1 MRVIIFGTGK
11 GGQNTLQL
19 FLNQQGHEVVC
30 LMDNNAALWGSM
42 REGVEIK
49 GPDVLPSLS
58 YDQIIIASQYHK
70 EIKPQ
75 LLSLGVPEEKIYVAH
90 HNMMNG
96 FSLEFGI
103 FTGYPQGK
111 APDIHTYFS
120 FREDVLRT
128 LAMQV
133 ELVMANQVAGNI
145 AEFGCGTG
153 QSSYMLART
162 LRDCSQYYNMPA
174 KHLHLFDSFEG
185 LPASTHDIDLESP
198 LVQSNVWGEGACADI
213 SAQQL
218 ADTLN
223 SQLKFSD
230 FSIYQGWFEETM
242 VQIKPEERFALVHLD
257 CDLYESTYQVLDY
270 LFTHELLSKGAILLF
285 DDWSCNGNLPEF
297 GQQRAWADICDKYD
311 IQFEPRGH
319 YGLGSYILA
328 IRGYSKKSAS
338 NS

>member
-42 REGVEIK
+42 HEGLEIK
-49 GPDVLPSLS
+49 GPDTLSSLS
-58 YDQIIIASQYHK
+58 FDQVIIASQYHK

-75 LLSLGVPEEKIYVAH
+75 LLSLGIPEEKVFVAH

-96 FSLEFGI
+96 YSLEFGI

-133 ELVMANQVAGNI
+133 ELVMANQVVGSI

-162 LRDCSQYYNMPA
+162 VRDCSQYYNMPA

-185 LPASTHDIDLESP
+185 LPPSYHDVDKESP
-198 LVQSNVWGEGACADI
+198 LVQSNVWQEGACADI

-218 ADTLN
+218 ANTLEN
-223 SQLKFSD
+223 QLHFSD
-230 FSIYQGWFEETM
+230 YSIYQGWFADTL
-242 VQIKPEERFALVHLD
+242 VQIPTSERFALVHLD
-257 CDLYESTYQVLDY
+257 CDLYESTYQVLEY
-270 LFTHELLSKGAILLF
+270 LFTQKLISDGAILLF
-285 DDWSCNGNLPEF
+285 DDWSCNENKSAY
-297 GQQRAWADICDKYD
+297 GQQKAWSDICEKFD
-311 IQFEPRGH
+311 ISFDDRGY
-319 YGLGSYILA
+319 YGLGSHIISIKDYKAYTDTLV
-328 IRGYSKKSAS
+328 
-338 NS
+338 